1 MSDLNTL
8 HGVFKAANTNKPPG
22 VLEYLTGG
30 AKTEKSLLRNRVALD
45 SLDKLSE
52 DFLEPAT
59 PVVTPGVPSA
69 FPFLNLP
76 SQEY

>member
-1 MSDLNTL
+1 VSDLNTL
-8 HGVFKAANTNKPPG
+8 HGVFKAANTNMSPG
-22 VLEYLTGG
+22 VLEYMAVGVD
-30 AKTEKSLLRNRVALD
+30 TETSLLRNRVAFD

-59 PVVTPGVPSA
+59 PVVTPGVLSA

>member
-1 MSDLNTL
+1 MIDLNTL
-8 HGVFKAANTNKPPG
+8 HGIFKAANRNMSPG

-30 AKTEKSLLRNRVALD
+30 AETEKSLLRNRVALD
-45 SLDKLSE
+45 SLAKLSG

-59 PVVTPGVPSA
+59 PVVTPGVLSA

>member
-8 HGVFKAANTNKPPG
+8 HGIFKAANRNMSPG
-22 VLEYLTGG
+22 VLEYLTVG
-30 AKTEKSLLRNRVALD
+30 AETETALLHNRVALD

-59 PVVTPGVPSA
+59 PIVTPGVPSA